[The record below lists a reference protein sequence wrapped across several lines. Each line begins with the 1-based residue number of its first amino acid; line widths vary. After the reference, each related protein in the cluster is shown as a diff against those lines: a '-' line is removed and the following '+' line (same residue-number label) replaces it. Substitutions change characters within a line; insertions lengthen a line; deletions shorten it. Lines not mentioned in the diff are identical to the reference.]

1 MSKFKA
7 FFENLDFTFG
17 QNKDIVQKEIVFSNN
32 EVLTKK
38 IKNNIY
44 FYNSPKNL
52 NTSFYFFDIVN
63 LNDDELFELRR
74 YIWNENKSEFYFYP
88 DDRDS
93 ISLYYAKSD
102 PKIDKEKIK
111 IDTFK
116 GENDT
121 EIDKIKKWNFETGIF
136 WLSYKKFVKKIKKYN
151 KIDKLL
157 IDRLSDLKAE
167 LISELG
173 KDKEKEVQALI
184 DRTLFIK
191 FLEDRHIINS
201 YFYKSFFNDENLTY
215 KKLLAGQPDVDKINL
230 LYKKINEIFD
240 NVLFKTPQIE
250 DEYILKSS
258 KYIYNAISGE
268 IKGQL
273 ALFDFRFDI
282 IPIEFISHI
291 YEVFLENKQAKEGIY
306 YTPPKLAQLIID
318 DTITTKGK
326 ILDPA
331 CGSGMFLILAF
342 RKMLTDRSLSKNKN
356 ISETINK
363 RLKLLKEN
371 IFGIEKQ
378 YTAWRLSIFAL
389 YLEIFNGLK
398 PDDIKAFIIQKINSG
413 NIKIFEDFSS
423 NIKNGNSLEVKE
435 DKIHFKN
442 KTFDYIIGNPPF
454 LQVKKNDIEIDFIN
468 EYKLTIDKKEFLAKN
483 AIGNKQISQAFML
496 KIKDWAND
504 NTKFGFVLN
513 SSNFYNEGKSIKF
526 QEFFFENYQIKNF
539 YELSRVRK
547 ILFNKAKESVV
558 VVIFNN
564 KKLGNNTINYYPV
577 DLELFSETFNILV
590 IKEDKKI
597 KIKQKEL
604 LNRNITLRELLVGN
618 EFDLILTNRI
628 HSNSV
633 RFKKYII
640 NDNYFAI
647 SRGMEITGK
656 DVVVKSIIKKEEYE
670 SLSKRNQKEI
680 LKKFKSEHSSISQN
694 KYYNIPFIELKN
706 LNFFSINKYDCY
718 LSKIDINSN
727 IFRRNK
733 KIEFFRGKR
742 IFLSQIPK
750 KINSKYLFFAH
761 FYENDICVSS
771 EIFSIRVINDNY
783 HLFTALFNSYLVNY
797 YLNITSLLR
806 TEGSYPKINI
816 VSIKNIPIPKDL
828 DNETAKKISE
838 ISKQL
843 TEGKIKYEGRVKE
856 ELNELIYDLYDLN
869 YLERQRVKDFFYPKR
884 KVNPD
889 NMKKYKETLA
899 YTLEMYFEKEPKIEY
914 SIDKSFGFDIVVVGL
929 FFNDKKSLPTSQ
941 KVLKYEIAQIM
952 QQNNNNLFA
961 MREFLFGKDCIYII
975 KDRQLKNWTE
985 TKAFEDGKLILKK
998 LS

>member
-32 EVLTKK
+32 EVLTRK

-52 NTSFYFFDIVN
+52 NTSFYFFDIVD
-63 LNDDELFELRR
+63 LNDEELFELRR
-74 YIWNENKSEFYFYP
+74 YIWNEDKSEFYFYP
-88 DDRDS
+88 DNRDT

-116 GENDT
+116 GQNDT

-157 IDRLSDLKAE
+157 IDRLSDLKEE

-201 YFYKSFFNDENLTY
+201 YFYKIFFNDENLTY

-273 ALFDFRFDI
+273 SLFDFRFDI

-291 YEVFLENKQAKEGIY
+291 YEVFLENKQANEGIY

-318 DTITTKGK
+318 DTITKSGK
-326 ILDPA
+326 VLDPA

-363 RLKLLKEN
+363 RLKLLKDN

-398 PDDIKAFIIQKINSG
+398 PDEIKAFIIKKINSG

-423 NIKNGNSLEVKE
+423 NIKNENTLEVKE

-468 EYKLTIDKKEFLAKN
+468 EYKLTINKKEFLAKN
-483 AIGNKQISQAFML
+483 TIGNKQISQAFML
-496 KIKDWAND
+496 KIKDWADD

-513 SSNFYNEGKSIKF
+513 SSNFYNERKSIIF

-590 IKEDKKI
+590 IKEDNKI

-618 EFDLILTNRI
+618 EFDLQILNKLLTLFNLSNFLLKNKNYSSIRGLTRI
-628 HSNSV
+628 SNNSLREFLNITHE
-633 RFKKYII
+633 RFKK
-640 NDNYFAI
+640 
-647 SRGMEITGK
+647 
-656 DVVVKSIIKKEEYE
+656 
-670 SLSKRNQKEI
+670 LSKKD
-680 LKKFKSEHSSISQN
+680 K
-694 KYYNIPFIELKN
+694 
-706 LNFFSINKYDCY
+706 INAHQQFAYDNY
-718 LSKIDINSN
+718 LSKEKTDFYNTQYIYKPENKITKFRIIDNDGYINEADVN
-727 IFRRNK
+727 KTNFQRPRNLYIYRGK
-733 KIEFFRGKR
+733 KILLNRFGNE
-742 IFLSQIPK
+742 
-750 KINSKYLFFAH
+750 INAVFVKNKLFFSNLI
-761 FYENDICVSS
+761 YGIKLQNENH
-771 EIFSIRVINDNY
+771 Y
-783 HLFTALFNSYLVNY
+783 LLFTAILNSELVNY
-797 YLNITSLLR
+797 FLTQRYR
-806 TEGSYPKINI
+806 MRVEGNYSNLDTTA
-816 VSIKNIPIPKDL
+816 IKNIPIPKDL

-843 TEGKIKYEGRVKE
+843 TEGKIKYEGKVKE

-869 YLERQRVKDFFYPKR
+869 YLERQRVKDFFSPKR
-884 KVNPD
+884 KVLSKD
-889 NMKKYKETLA
+889 MEKYRETLS
-899 YTLEMYFEKEPKIEY
+899 YTLEMYFEQQPKIEY

-929 FFNDKKSLPTSQ
+929 FFNNKKSLPTSQ
-941 KVLKYEIAQIM
+941 KVLKYQIAQIM
-952 QQNNNNLFA
+952 QQSNNNLFA
-961 MREFLFGKDCIYII
+961 MREFLFGEDCIYII
-975 KDRQLKNWTE
+975 KDKQLKNWTE

>member
-1 MSKFKA
+1 MSNFRA
-7 FFENLDFTFG
+7 FFENLNFSFG
-17 QNKDIVQKEIVFSNN
+17 QDKDIVQKEIVFSDN

-38 IKNNIY
+38 IKNKIY
-44 FYNSPKNL
+44 FYKSPKNL
-52 NTSFYFFDIVN
+52 NTSFYFFDIID

-74 YIWNENKSEFYFYP
+74 YLWNEDKSEFYFYP
-88 DDRDS
+88 DGKNS
-93 ISLYYAKSD
+93 ISLYYAKINPKKDKNES
-102 PKIDKEKIK
+102 KIDS
-111 IDTFK
+111 FK
-116 GENDT
+116 GQDDV
-121 EIDKIKKWNFETGIF
+121 EIEKIKKWNFETGTF
-136 WLSYKKFVKKIKKYN
+136 WLSYKEFIKKIKKYN

-157 IDRLSDLKAE
+157 INRLSDLKEE
-167 LISELG
+167 LISALG
-173 KDKEKEVQALI
+173 DDKEKEVQALI

-215 KKLLAGQPDVDKINL
+215 KKLLADKPDVDKINL

-273 ALFDFRFDI
+273 SLFDFRFDI

-326 ILDPA
+326 VLDPA

-398 PDDIKAFIIQKINSG
+398 PDEIKAFIIQKINSG

-435 DKIHFKN
+435 YEIHFKN

-468 EYKLTIDKKEFLAKN
+468 KYNLIIDDSKVYSAKKI
-483 AIGNKQISQAFML
+483 IGRNQISQAFML

-513 SSNFYNEGKSIKF
+513 SSNFYNEGKSVKF

-590 IKEDKKI
+590 IKEDNKI

-618 EFDLILTNRI
+618 EFDLQISNKLLTLFKLSHFLLKNKNYSSIRGLTRI
-628 HSNSV
+628 SNNSL
-633 RFKKYII
+633 REFLK
-640 NDNYFAI
+640 I
-647 SRGMEITGK
+647 SEG
-656 DVVVKSIIKKEEYE
+656 
-670 SLSKRNQKEI
+670 
-680 LKKFKSEHSSISQN
+680 KFKQFS
-694 KYYNIPFIELKN
+694 KN
-706 LNFFSINKYDCY
+706 DKITAHQQFAYDNY
-718 LSKIDINSN
+718 LSKEKTDFYNTPYIYKPENKITKFRIIDNDGYINEADVN
-727 IFRRNK
+727 KTNFQRPRNLYIYRGK
-733 KIEFFRGKR
+733 KILLNRFGNEISAVFEK
-742 IFLSQIPK
+742 
-750 KINSKYLFFAH
+750 NNLFFSNLI
-761 FYENDICVSS
+761 YGIKLQNEN
-771 EIFSIRVINDNY
+771 Y
-783 HLFTALFNSYLVNY
+783 YLLFTAILNSELVNY
-797 YLNITSLLR
+797 FLTQRYR
-806 TEGSYPKINI
+806 MRVEGNYSNLDTTA
-816 VSIKNIPIPKDL
+816 IKNIPIPKDL
-828 DNETAKKISE
+828 DNDTAKKISE

-843 TEGKIKYEGRVKE
+843 TDGIIKYEGKVKE

-869 YLERQRVKDFFYPKR
+869 YLERQRIKDFFAPKR
-884 KVNPD
+884 KVNTD
-889 NMKKYKETLA
+889 DMKKYRETLS
-899 YTLEMYFEKEPKIEY
+899 YTLEMYFEKQPKIEY
-914 SIDKSFGFDIVVVGL
+914 AIDKSFGFDILVVGL
-929 FFNDKKSLPTSQ
+929 FFNDKKFLPTSQ
-941 KVLKYEIAQIM
+941 EVLKYEIAQIM
-952 QQNNNNLFA
+952 QQSDNNLFA
-961 MREFLFGKDCIYII
+961 MRKFLFGNDCIYII